1 VPVTAPHPS
10 EQARELLR
18 TIAQSLVQNQDAWLD
33 DLTTESLKVAGME
46 AAAADP
52 VLRASSARAFR
63 ASFLH
68 WATQNMQFP
77 GASVGPGLGD
87 EVVYIARDLIRR
99 GLEETA
105 TTAYRVGQ
113 SQALRYFVGKA
124 FEFTDDPVLI
134 RELLDTVAWS
144 ISDFVE
150 STVTR
155 VTELMSSERAEILRG
170 SQPELRETVA
180 LILDGAPITQPRAES
195 RLAYRLSQAHT
206 AVVVWS
212 AEPDVNV
219 RSIDDVVETLT
230 RWWKSRP
237 LIIRPGAS
245 TKWVWLPG
253 PEDIN
258 REQLRSSV
266 DPSGS
271 VRVAVGGRAEGV
283 DGFRRS
289 HADATAA
296 QRMVARLE
304 SPQRVVFFDEVQLVA
319 LMTSDAEGADR
330 FVRQILGDLAYAP
343 RDVRE
348 TVLGYVEEHGSVNRV
363 AARQYT
369 HRNTVVRRVARAGA
383 LLPRPLSENPVQV
396 AAALQVLRWT
406 GHGRS
411 DRRTADNG

>member
-1 VPVTAPHPS
+1 MPVTAPHPS
-10 EQARELLR
+10 AQARELLR

-33 DLTTESLKVAGME
+33 DLTAESLKAAGME

-52 VLRASSARAFR
+52 VLRASSERAFR

-68 WATQNMQFP
+68 WATQNLRHP

-113 SQALRYFVGKA
+113 SHALRYFVSKA
-124 FEFTDDPVLI
+124 FEFTDDPILL
-134 RELLDTVAWS
+134 RELLDTVTWS
-144 ISDFVE
+144 ISEFVE

-155 VTELMSSERAEILRG
+155 VTEMMSSERAEILRG

-180 LILDGAPITQPRAES
+180 LLLDGAPITQQRAES

-212 AEPDVNV
+212 AEPVDV
-219 RSIDDVVETLT
+219 RSIDDVVETLA
-230 RWWKSRP
+230 RPWKSRP

-258 REQLRSSV
+258 REQLRSAV
-266 DPSGS
+266 DPTGS
-271 VRVAVGGRAEGV
+271 VRVAAGGRAEGV

-304 SPQRVVFFDEVQLVA
+304 SAQRVVFFDEVQLVA

-343 RDVRE
+343 RDVRD

-369 HRNTVVRRVARAGA
+369 HRNTVVRRVARAGT

>member
-1 VPVTAPHPS
+1 MTSPHPS
-10 EQARELLR
+10 EQTRQLLR
-18 TIAQSLVQNQDAWLD
+18 RMAEALAQNQGAWLD
-33 DLTTESLKVAGME
+33 DLAAESLKAAGME

-52 VLRASSARAFR
+52 VLRASAERAFR

-68 WATQNMQFP
+68 WATQNIQNP

-87 EVVYIARDLIRR
+87 EVVHVARDLIRG

-113 SQALRYFVGKA
+113 SQALRYFVSRA
-124 FEFTDDPVLI
+124 FEFTGDPVQL

-150 STVTR
+150 STVTS
-155 VTELMSSERAEILRG
+155 VTEMMRSERAEILRG

-180 LILDGAPITQPRAES
+180 LLLDGAPITPQRAES
-195 RLAYRLSQAHT
+195 RLGYRLSQAHT

-212 AEPDVNV
+212 PEPDIDV
-219 RSIDDVVETLT
+219 RRIDDIVETLT
-230 RWWKSRP
+230 RPWRSRP

-253 PEDIN
+253 PDDID
-258 REQLRSSV
+258 RERLRTTV
-266 DPSGS
+266 DPAGS
-271 VRVAVGGRAEGV
+271 VRVAVGGRAVGV

-296 QRMVARLE
+296 QRMVARLD
-304 SPQRVVFFDEVQLVA
+304 SAQRVVFFDEVQLVA
-319 LMTSDAEGADR
+319 LMTSDAEGAEQ
-330 FVRQILGDLAYAP
+330 FVRQVLGDLAYAP

-348 TVLGYVEEHGSVNRV
+348 TVLAFVEEHGSVSRV
-363 AARQYT
+363 ATRQYT
-369 HRNTVVRRVARAGA
+369 HRNTVVRRVARAEA
-383 LLPRPLSENPVQV
+383 LLPRPLAENPVQV

-406 GHGRS
+406 GHGRAQRLTS
-411 DRRTADNG
+411 DHG

>member
-1 VPVTAPHPS
+1 MTSPHPS
-10 EQARELLR
+10 EQTRQLLR
-18 TIAQSLVQNQDAWLD
+18 RMAEALAQNQGAWLD
-33 DLTTESLKVAGME
+33 DLAAESLKAAGME

-52 VLRASSARAFR
+52 VLRASAERAFR

-68 WATQNMQFP
+68 WATQNIQNP

-87 EVVYIARDLIRR
+87 EVVHVARDLIRG

-113 SQALRYFVGKA
+113 SQALRYFVSRA
-124 FEFTDDPVLI
+124 FEFTGDPVQL

-150 STVTR
+150 STVTS
-155 VTELMSSERAEILRG
+155 VTEMMRSERAEILRG

-180 LILDGAPITQPRAES
+180 LLLDGAPITPQRAES
-195 RLAYRLSQAHT
+195 RLGYRLSQAHT

-212 AEPDVNV
+212 PEPDVDV
-219 RSIDDVVETLT
+219 RRIDDIVETLT
-230 RWWKSRP
+230 RPWRSRP

-253 PEDIN
+253 PDDID
-258 REQLRSSV
+258 RERLRTTV
-266 DPSGS
+266 DPAGS
-271 VRVAVGGRAEGV
+271 VRVAVGGRAVGV

-296 QRMVARLE
+296 QRMVARLD
-304 SPQRVVFFDEVQLVA
+304 SAQRVVFFDEVQLVA
-319 LMTSDAEGADR
+319 LMTSDAEGAER

-348 TVLGYVEEHGSVNRV
+348 TVLAFVEEHGSVSRV
-363 AARQYT
+363 ATRQYT
-369 HRNTVVRRVARAGA
+369 HRNTVVRRVARAEA
-383 LLPRPLSENPVQV
+383 LLPRPLAENPVQV
-396 AAALQVLRWT
+396 AAALQVLRGT
-406 GHGRS
+406 GHGRPQRLTS
-411 DRRTADNG
+411 DHG